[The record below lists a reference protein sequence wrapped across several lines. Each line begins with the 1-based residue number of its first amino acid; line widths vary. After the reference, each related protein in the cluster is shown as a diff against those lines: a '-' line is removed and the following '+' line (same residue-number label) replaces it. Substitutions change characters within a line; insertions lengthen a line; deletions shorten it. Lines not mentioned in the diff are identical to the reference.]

1 LGNYVE
7 EKKGAGQWCVL
18 IKFPCLYYY
27 DEAIKKVSASIEGTR
42 YTTTTTNNTKKII
55 IIEEEIIII
64 KENGSWVNSGKK
76 LFMFKCR
83 STPPQHTHK
92 KKCWRR

>member
-1 LGNYVE
+1 MGNYVE

-18 IKFPCLYYY
+18 IKFPCLLLRRGHQ
-27 DEAIKKVSASIEGTR
+27 KVSASIEGTR

-76 LFMFKCR
+76 AF
-83 STPPQHTHK
+83 HV
-92 KKCWRR
+92 